1 MCCYFW
7 GFISGF
13 ADRAGGDEGE
23 GWSGAGSGRG
33 PYKEH
38 RGTQ

>member
-23 GWSGAGSGRG
+23 GWSGAGSGGG